1 MTTNKISR
9 RLFIAATGSGVA
21 GLAPARMAAGVSASQ
36 TEPSP
41 RVARKFYTVLS
52 LGRLGLHGSFDQ
64 SVALATQYGFEG
76 VDPDAGLFARLS
88 DDELGKL
95 LNDLK
100 AKNLRLGVAG
110 LPVDFR
116 RDEAAFSDDLKK
128 LSDAAKTLERAG
140 VRRVSTWVLP
150 SSDELTYLQNF
161 RQHASRL
168 RACALVLHDHGQ
180 QLGLE
185 YCAPRTLWRAK
196 RHPFIHTMSEM
207 KELQVAIG
215 ANNLG
220 FQLDSFHW
228 FNAEETPEDIETL
241 RGADILT
248 VDLNDAPP
256 VPLDEQHDGS
266 RELPAATGVIPV
278 AKFLGALQHIG
289 YDGPIAAEP
298 FNKTLA
304 AMPLDEAC
312 EKTALAIKK
321 AFAAADL
328 A

>member
-21 GLAPARMAAGVSASQ
+21 GLVPARMATGVSASQ

-88 DDELGKL
+88 DDELGEL

-100 AKNLRLGVAG
+100 AKNVRLGVAG

-128 LSDAAKTLERAG
+128 LPDAAKTLERAG

-215 ANNLG
+215 ADNLG
-220 FQLDSFHW
+220 YQLDSFHW
-228 FNAEETPEDIETL
+228 FNAEETAEDIETL
-241 RGADILT
+241 RGTDILT
-248 VDLNDAPP
+248 VDLNDAPA
-256 VPLDEQHDGS
+256 VPLDEQHDNS

-278 AKFLGALQHIG
+278 AKFLDALLAIG

-298 FNKTLA
+298 FNKALA